1 MQAWGQGL
9 DFCSL
14 ELKENSQWAAL
25 VHGASDTLFQVRQ
38 EASTLLHR
46 MGDPARALEP
56 LPPQVRTVV

>member
-14 ELKENSQWAAL
+14 ELKENSQWAGL
-25 VHGASDTLFQVRQ
+25 VHGASGMLFQVRQ
-38 EASTLLHR
+38 EVSTLLHQ

-56 LPPQVRTVV
+56 PTPQVSTVL